1 MPSRESPV
9 GKEGTMA
16 HSTALRA
23 SPPERRAGARAASDP
38 RPDLRLHGEGR
49 TPLLLRFTAFAMFF
63 FPSSMVIK
71 AIGASGTVPMILCIL
86 LLLFWLASWIWR
98 MHDPVNVRHPGRL
111 AGAIFVLGVI
121 ASYVSLYG
129 GWTGD
134 ATVAG
139 FASADRWLILAFAS
153 LGLILVA
160 AETVKTMADVLQLLR
175 WLLAGAFFCCLVG
188 VVQFVGHV
196 NPMEWIKLA
205 MPGFTD
211 NGGDT
216 PFQLRGNLVRVA
228 GSTFHSIE
236 FAVVSAMVLPLSI
249 WRALYDPKGKRWF
262 HWVQTALLVFA
273 VAATVSRSGTLAA
286 VVAIAVLVPFLPRLA
301 RVWALTILPFV
312 VVALFLGVPGFIAT
326 ITGALSADTS
336 DPSISTRVN
345 NYPRVAQMLDER
357 PWFGVGPGNYVPKNA
372 LQILDNQYLNSA
384 VSMGIV
390 GLFCVGIYLILPG
403 LASLHAA
410 RHAVSPALRCLA
422 GASAAGLL
430 VAAVCSATFDS
441 LSFPT
446 FALCYP
452 LLVGLG
458 GAIWIL
464 VSQES
469 AAIESSSPALHTN
482 RMS

>member
-1 MPSRESPV
+1 
-9 GKEGTMA
+9 
-16 HSTALRA
+16 
-23 SPPERRAGARAASDP
+23 
-38 RPDLRLHGEGR
+38 
-49 TPLLLRFTAFAMFF
+49 MFF

-129 GWTGD
+129 GWTRD

-139 FASADRWLILAFAS
+139 LAAADRWLILAFAS

-160 AETVKTMADVLQLLR
+160 AESVKTMADVLQLLR

-228 GSTFHSIE
+228 GSTFHAIE

-249 WRALYDPKGKRWF
+249 
-262 HWVQTALLVFA
+262 
-273 VAATVSRSGTLAA
+273 
-286 VVAIAVLVPFLPRLA
+286 
-301 RVWALTILPFV
+301 
-312 VVALFLGVPGFIAT
+312 
-326 ITGALSADTS
+326 
-336 DPSISTRVN
+336 
-345 NYPRVAQMLDER
+345 
-357 PWFGVGPGNYVPKNA
+357 
-372 LQILDNQYLNSA
+372 
-384 VSMGIV
+384 
-390 GLFCVGIYLILPG
+390 
-403 LASLHAA
+403 
-410 RHAVSPALRCLA
+410 
-422 GASAAGLL
+422 
-430 VAAVCSATFDS
+430 
-441 LSFPT
+441 
-446 FALCYP
+446 
-452 LLVGLG
+452 
-458 GAIWIL
+458 
-464 VSQES
+464 
-469 AAIESSSPALHTN
+469 
-482 RMS
+482 